1 MKIKALKQF
10 FAESAKRL
18 NIKNVNVTLNRN
30 GMIVESDST
39 NKIQF
44 VHKFNN
50 IVMSKMVSE
59 GFKIKERKDSLNDDN
74 FIRAYEFDNANIV
87 TDDDGENLILPSVK
101 DGDYEFDGNHYRDD
115 ELLDRMDNMT
125 DEEYGDYVLYSD
137 LHDTDNCKSFDL
149 CDDDNNICFT
159 ISVYDPEIDD
169 SVYEDENNFD
179 DDSFFDPI
187 YTNEDSFGES
197 EVSKRY
203 IAEDNDEIEDDT
215 IFDDETKDMVTEVGE
230 NEFKEFK
237 KFCKSD
243 KFDTEKIKEFAIKDK
258 EIEDDET
265 LDNDSKE
272 AIVDAIL
279 SVYDWEDKGWVE
291 RDTFIIEPNAENT
304 DDTFENFLAFV
315 EDNGGAEGN
324 IECGVVDLF
333 VDEYDVDEEPKELLD
348 DWINNG
354 LVSIDSFKFIE
365 DEDVEEYSDDEEDE
379 EEIDERK
386 QWKES
391 RDFVRKFKRVKAIR
405 ESRKERDEGFK
416 GNKYKRSFRNR

>member
-50 IVMSKMVSE
+50 IVMSKLVSE
-59 GFKIKERKDSLNDDN
+59 GFKIKERKDSLNEDN
-74 FIRAYEFDNANIV
+74 FRRTYEFDNANIV
-87 TDDDGENLILPSVK
+87 ENEDGESMILPSYK
-101 DGDYEFDGNHYRDD
+101 DGDFIFDGCSYRDTD
-115 ELLDRMDNMT
+115 MLERMDNMT

-137 LHDTDNCKSFDL
+137 LHDSDNCKSFDI
-149 CDDDNNICFT
+149 CDDDNKICFT
-159 ISVYDPEIDD
+159 ISVCDPEIDD
-169 SVYEDENNFD
+169 SVYEDEEDFD

-187 YTNEDSFGES
+187 YTNADSFGDS
-197 EVSKRY
+197 EVSNDY
-203 IAEDNDEIEDDT
+203 ITEDNEEIEDDT

-230 NEFKEFK
+230 DEFNEFKEF
-237 KFCKSD
+237 CGSD
-243 KFDTEKIKEFAIKDK
+243 TFDTEKIKEFALRDK
-258 EIEDDET
+258 EVEDDES

-272 AIVDAIL
+272 AIVDTIL
-279 SVYDWEDKGWVE
+279 NVYDWEGKGWVE
-291 RDTFIIEPNAENT
+291 RETFIIEADEDNN

-315 EDNGGAEGN
+315 EDNGGAKGN
-324 IECGVVDLF
+324 IECEVVDLF
-333 VDEYDVDEEPKELLD
+333 VDEYEIDEDPKELLD

-354 LVSIDSFKFIE
+354 LVSIDSFKFV
-365 DEDVEEYSDDEEDE
+365 DEGEEDDEETEDE